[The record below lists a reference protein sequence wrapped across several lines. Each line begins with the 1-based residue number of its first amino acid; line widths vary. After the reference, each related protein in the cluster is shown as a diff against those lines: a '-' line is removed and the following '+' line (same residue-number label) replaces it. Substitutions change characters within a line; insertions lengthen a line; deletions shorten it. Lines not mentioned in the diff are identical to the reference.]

1 MFTEIQIIILSLK
14 TSICAMLVVFPIG
27 LLVAWLL
34 TRTNIRGKFFI
45 ELLASLPLAL
55 PPVVT
60 GYFFLWFLG
69 SESVF
74 GSYIQGSLGMYIPFS
89 WMATVIAS
97 AVVAFPLTVRSFIS
111 AFQSVDFKLEQSAR
125 GLGAGSFKTFFAI
138 TIPLS
143 RRGIL
148 AGLVLGFARAF
159 SEFGATIV
167 LAGNIPGETTTV
179 PLAIY
184 TSINTGNVE
193 SITKLIIASVV
204 IAALTLAL
212 YNLLAQNGRK
222 KINT

>member
-27 LLVAWLL
+27 LSVAWLL

-69 SESVF
+69 SGSVF
-74 GSYIQGSLGMYIPFS
+74 GSYIQTSLGMSIPFS

-111 AFQSVDFKLEQSAR
+111 VFQSVDFKLEQSAR
-125 GLGAGSFKTFFAI
+125 GLGAGGFKTFFAI

-143 RRGIL
+143 KRGIL

-167 LAGNIPGETTTV
+167 FAGNIPGETTTV